1 MNEHNSE
8 HGEHGEVHLPDPSVW
23 PLIVGLAALL
33 MGLALVYWTRDR
45 QSNFSGPLLGAGV
58 LGVLIAAF
66 GWAYEDGRMK
76 RKAEAH
82 ELTTR
87 RNARFTQVLTF
98 GIAEG
103 RLGAARSGGILSAM
117 ETSDSALRDLA
128 GFQDMRIIAAPAEAG
143 PSQVLVET
151 TWSDREGLATYE
163 ETRATL
169 LDMVAQHPDDVVP
182 GSVQVFDMEV
192 VRDTKDIGFRFG
204 MGAAT
209 AVFASLAVGG
219 LMLGAGL
226 TAFQKESTAAATV
239 TPGGNGGGTDTS
251 VITATDNHFSTN
263 ALVAPPNTKVSFTLK
278 NTGKSI
284 HNLHFYDKQGG
295 QTLADGA
302 GSTDTTVPSGTSDTL
317 TFTTPA
323 AGTYYFQCDF
333 HPTEMNG
340 VLTVK
345 EGAPVPGP
353 SGGATTAWLNRSSCW
368 WARANSDGQQ
378 VRQDDAQRAQRPCH
392 RQLHERRQDA
402 ARPALLRQ
410 EGRPDACHRLRRAA
424 NRFAGQER
432 DAHVHPTR
440 AGNVLLPVRLTP
452 RPNERC
458 IHRPMTKSP
467 AMFAGLFRGTRR
479 TAIRTRR
486 PPGVR

>member
-128 GFQDMRIIAAPAEAG
+128 GFQDMRIIAAPADAG

-239 TPGGNGGGTDTS
+239 TPGGNGGGADTS

-353 SGGATTAWLNRSSCW
+353 SGGATTGGSTAPAAGGLALTATDNKFDKTTLS
-368 WARANSDGQQ
+368 APNGPVTVNFTNAGKTPHDLHFYDKKGGQTLATGSDGQQ
-378 VRQDDAQRAQRPCH
+378 IVSPGKS
-392 RQLHERRQDA
+392 E
-402 ARPALLRQ
+402 
-410 EGRPDACHRLRRAA
+410 
-424 NRFAGQER
+424 
-432 DAHVHPTR
+432 T
-440 AGNVLLPVRLTP
+440 LTF
-452 RPNERC
+452 
-458 IHRPMTKSP
+458 T
-467 AMFAGLFRGTRR
+467 
-479 TAIRTRR
+479 
-486 PPGVR
+486 PPGPGTYYYQCDLHPDQMNGVFTVQ